1 MILQYIVPLFWATAI
16 TLLLTPLAIKIAI
29 RFKLIDIPHSAPHKT
44 HKSPV
49 PKAGGSAIMFAVFL
63 VTLGGGRLFTR
74 DIFPI
79 LLASIP
85 IFLFGILDDA
95 RGLSA
100 GWKLLGQCI
109 ASAILVW
116 QGVYIRMFPYP
127 SLNLAMTFFWLIGMT
142 NAFNLVDSMDGLV
155 VGLAA
160 IAGAFFILVTMDANQ
175 QDLTYLSAVLLGSCV
190 GMFFFNSVPA
200 KTFLGDSGAQFLGFV
215 LASVALAYTPP
226 GLPQPSS
233 WFVPILL
240 LSIPIFD
247 TTLVVYSRLRQKV
260 PIYQAGHDHIY
271 HRLIGLSMSPT
282 QAVTAMHVSAILV
295 GCLAFIALPLRP
307 IWANTVFIS
316 TILCGGGILL
326 WLEKNAKKK
335 IDYTQG

>member
-1 MILQYIVPLFWATAI
+1 MILQYVVPLFGATAI
-16 TLLLTPLAIKIAI
+16 TLLLAPLSIKIAI
-29 RFKLIDIPHSAPHKT
+29 HFKLIDIPHSAPHKT
-44 HKSPV
+44 HKNPV
-49 PKAGGSAIMFAVFL
+49 PKAGGIAIMFAVFL
-63 VTLGGGRLFTR
+63 ITVGGGKLFTG

-85 IFLFGILDDA
+85 IFLFGIWDDA
-95 RGLSA
+95 KGLSA

-109 ASAILVW
+109 ASAILIW
-116 QGVYIRMFPYP
+116 QGIYIRMLPHP
-127 SLNLAMTFFWLIGMT
+127 SLNIALTFFWLIGMT

-155 VGLAA
+155 VGLTA
-160 IAGAFFILVTMDANQ
+160 IAGAFFVLVTVDANQ
-175 QDLTYLSAVLLGSCV
+175 SDLTYLSATLLGSCV

-200 KTFLGDSGAQFLGFV
+200 KAFLGDSGAQFLGFV

-260 PIYQAGHDHIY
+260 PIYKAGHDHIY
-271 HRLIGLSMSPT
+271 HRLIELNMSPT

-295 GCLAFIALPLRP
+295 GCLAFIALPLHP
-307 IWANTVFIS
+307 VWANTIFIS
-316 TILCGGGILL
+316 AIFGGCFVIL
-326 WLEKNAKKK
+326 WLENNTRKR
-335 IDYTQG
+335 